1 MRDALEG
8 DADHFDIRNP
18 LFNDPDIIY
27 DVYSAMRNRAPI
39 IHTDRPDFGG
49 RHPESWLV
57 IGYEECY
64 QVLRD
69 RRHTTSDYRRA
80 LPPDSEL
87 AEESDGLT
95 VIGMDPPEQQELRR
109 ALNPYFTPERIARLE
124 PVSREITNKLID
136 EFIEDG
142 HGDLAK
148 VAWTFPGVIL
158 FREILG
164 IPVELIEDCLY
175 WQGRSM
181 HGEDQAIRDEG
192 SAKLYEIVAMQLA
205 SRKDQPTRG
214 DVVDAMFTASIGGR
228 HLTLEELIAN
238 GALLVA
244 AGLETTSNAL
254 TSAYY
259 WLAHHPDDRA
269 RLIADPSLMPTAVE
283 ELLRYLGSVH
293 SLLRYATKDM
303 EVSGHQFKR
312 GDVIQVGYA
321 AANRD
326 PREFVDAERCQLD
339 RRSNR
344 HLAFGVGAHRC
355 LGSNLARMELKVGL
369 QEVLRRLPDYRI
381 PDESAC
387 HFVGTYVTRG
397 YHVLPVTFTPGRRE
411 SLESNTRPTPEY

>member
-1 MRDALEG
+1 M
-8 DADHFDIRNP
+8 
-18 LFNDPDIIY
+18 
-27 DVYSAMRNRAPI
+27 
-39 IHTDRPDFGG
+39 
-49 RHPESWLV
+49 
-57 IGYEECY
+57 
-64 QVLRD
+64 
-69 RRHTTSDYRRA
+69 
-80 LPPDSEL
+80 
-87 AEESDGLT
+87 
-95 VIGMDPPEQQELRR
+95 
-109 ALNPYFTPERIARLE
+109 
-124 PVSREITNKLID
+124 ID
-136 EFIEDG
+136 EFIEGG
-142 HGDLAK
+142 HGDLAH

-158 FREILG
+158 FQEILG
-164 IPVELIEDCLY
+164 IPVEFIEDCLY

-181 HGEDQAIRDEG
+181 HGEDQDIRDEG
-192 SAKLYEIVAMQLA
+192 SAKLNEIVAKQLA
-205 SRKDQPTRG
+205 SRRDQPTRG
-214 DVVDAMFTASIGGR
+214 DVVDAMFTASIDGR
-228 HLTLEELIAN
+228 HLTLKELIAN

-303 EVSGHQFKR
+303 EVSGHQFKNR

-369 QEVLRRLPDYRI
+369 QEVLRRLPTIAFPMNQLVISSVPMSHGGITCCPLHSPLVAVKAAKATLDQLQNISETVQPQSSRW
-381 PDESAC
+381 EA
-387 HFVGTYVTRG
+387 VRQV
-397 YHVLPVTFTPGRRE
+397 RR
-411 SLESNTRPTPEY
+411 SGWPRRAKRPL